1 MGSKVENAQSELTS
15 TQRILERAIQ
25 VIEESG
31 EAAIRTNPIAFE
43 CGVTPP
49 ILYRAFGSR
58 EGLIIA
64 AQAER
69 YRRSTT
75 ESFEILKRYIDEATS
90 RDTLL
95 QNIADTLDF
104 IFSDG
109 RAANRR
115 LRAEVIGSSVSRP
128 ALREELSRV
137 DREYAALIV
146 EAYQKA
152 IHNGWIS
159 STKNLE
165 VIALWAQGLI
175 NARYLFDNHL
185 DSDYGK
191 SWNELT
197 RRAILDAIFN

>member
-1 MGSKVENAQSELTS
+1 MSSKVENEQSELTS
-15 TQRILERAIQ
+15 SQRILERAIQ

-69 YRRSTT
+69 YRRSTS
-75 ESFEILKRYIDEATS
+75 ESFEFLKRYIDEATS
-90 RDTLL
+90 RDTLR
-95 QNIADTLDF
+95 QNISDTLDF

-128 ALREELSRV
+128 ALREELLRV
-137 DREYAALIV
+137 DREYATLIV

-152 IHNGWIS
+152 FHNGWIS
-159 STKNLE
+159 STKNHE
-165 VIALWAQGLI
+165 VIALWVQGLV
-175 NARYLFDNHL
+175 NARYLFDNNP
-185 DSDYGK
+185 DADYGK

>member
-1 MGSKVENAQSELTS
+1 MEKSVDTPQSELTS

-69 YRRSTT
+69 YRRSTS
-75 ESFEILKRYIDEATS
+75 ESFQFLKRYIDEATS
-90 RDTLL
+90 RESLYL
-95 QNIADTLDF
+95 NISNTLDF

-128 ALREELSRV
+128 ALRDELLRV
-137 DREYAALIV
+137 DREYATLIV

-152 IHNGWIS
+152 LENGWIS
-159 STKNLE
+159 STKNYE
-165 VIALWAQGLI
+165 VISLWVQGLI
-175 NARYLFDNHL
+175 NARYLFDEDRNVER
-185 DSDYGK
+185 GTA
-191 SWNELT
+191 WNELT
-197 RRAILDAIFN
+197 RRAILDAIFD

>member
-1 MGSKVENAQSELTS
+1 MSSQVDHEQSELTS
-15 TQRILERAIQ
+15 SQRILERAIQ

-31 EAAIRTNPIAFE
+31 EAAVRTNPIAFE

-69 YRRSTT
+69 YRRSTS
-75 ESFEILKRYIDEATS
+75 ESFEFLKRYIDEATS
-90 RDTLL
+90 RETLYK
-95 QNIADTLDF
+95 NISETFDF
-104 IFSDG
+104 IFGEG

-128 ALREELSRV
+128 ALRDELLRV
-137 DREYAALIV
+137 DREYASLIV
-146 EAYQKA
+146 MAYQKA
-152 IHNGWIS
+152 FEFGWIS
-159 STKNLE
+159 SAKNHE

-175 NARYLFDNHL
+175 NSRYLFDE
-185 DSDYGK
+185 DADVARGAA
-191 SWNELT
+191 WNELT
-197 RRAILDAIFN
+197 RRAILDAIFD